1 MRLAFALLFCSLLS
15 PGRAQDSAAGFEQS
29 RKQAQSLLRQQ
40 RIPAAIPFLETAFA
54 LDPSNYDN
62 DYDLALAYLETG
74 KTKES
79 RGVVERAL
87 QIRDTAELH
96 NLLGDIESAEN
107 HIEPAAR
114 HYELAARMDPTEK
127 NLFDLG
133 TFLQSHNGFQQAS
146 TVFGYAAGK
155 YPKSARL
162 RVGLGVAYYSSGQY
176 DEAVQALCEAVDADP
191 ADPRAIDFL
200 GKMRDISP
208 RFDEEITKRLAHFT
222 EVYPNSAEANFYYA
236 LSLRKRAQGGPQASK
251 ARSYL
256 ARAVELKPG
265 WPEAHFELGLLYE
278 DEREYEKATRQYEV
292 TIKLQPDAPKPHYRL
307 ANLYRRMG
315 RKDLADRELRAFE
328 ALKEKK

>member
-1 MRLAFALLFCSLLS
+1 MGLVFTIWFSSLLAAA
-15 PGRAQDSAAGFEQS
+15 AQDGAADFAQS
-29 RKQAQSLLRQQ
+29 RNQAQSLLRQN
-40 RIPAAIPFLETAFA
+40 RISAAIPFLETAFA

-62 DYDLALAYLETG
+62 DYDLALAYLENG

-87 QIRDTAELH
+87 RIRDTAELH
-96 NLLGDIESAEN
+96 NLLGDIESAGN
-107 HIEPAAR
+107 QIEPAAR
-114 HYELAARMDPTEK
+114 QYELAARMDPTEK

-155 YPKSARL
+155 YPGSARL
-162 RVGLGVAYYSSGQY
+162 HVGLGVAYYSSGRY

-191 ADPRAIDFL
+191 ADPKAIDFL

-208 RFDEEITKRLAHFT
+208 RFDEEVTKRLAHFT

-236 LSLRKRAQGGPQASK
+236 LSLRKRAQGGPQALK